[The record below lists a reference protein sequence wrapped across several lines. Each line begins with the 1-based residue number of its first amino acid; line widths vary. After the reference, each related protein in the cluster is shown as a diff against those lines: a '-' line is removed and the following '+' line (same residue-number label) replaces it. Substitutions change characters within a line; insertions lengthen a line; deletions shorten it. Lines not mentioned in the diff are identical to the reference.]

1 MNVNRLKGT
10 KTKYNLL
17 LEVIVMLIRWKFQ
30 WERHIYCIKLFP
42 LSWGLK
48 ASWMQYG
55 HDHRSWA
62 SLHWPLQ
69 TLSKSFFTWSIFQP
83 VQKLSI
89 ICQLGICH
97 HLPLEP
103 LSWLLQWS
111 SISCRWCHWSRV
123 IACCIFDTLK
133 FFFIKP
139 TRTFSPATWC
149 WDYIWRSLIAFA

>member
-1 MNVNRLKGT
+1 MWLNRLKGT

-17 LEVIVMLIRWKFQ
+17 LEVIVMLIRWELQ

-48 ASWMQYG
+48 ALWMQYG

-62 SLHWPLQ
+62 SLHWPLL
-69 TLSKSFFTWSIFQP
+69 TLSKSFFTWSIFQS

-97 HLPLEP
+97 HLPLTWATQLIAPVGLHP
-103 LSWLLQWS
+103 LKMVSLVPGDSLLHFWHSKNSFYQGNE
-111 SISCRWCHWSRV
+111 
-123 IACCIFDTLK
+123 T
-133 FFFIKP
+133 FFF
-139 TRTFSPATWC
+139 
-149 WDYIWRSLIAFA
+149 WDKYYHPML